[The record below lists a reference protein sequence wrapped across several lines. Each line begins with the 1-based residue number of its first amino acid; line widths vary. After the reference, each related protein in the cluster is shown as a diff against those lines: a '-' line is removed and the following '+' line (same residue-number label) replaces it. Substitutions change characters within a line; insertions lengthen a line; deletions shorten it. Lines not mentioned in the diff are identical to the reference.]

1 MHLQVPDIHLDG
13 GSPPWGI
20 GGKGSLPSFSVGWKA
35 RGGFVNG
42 ATLIGVGEQGT
53 ELIWP
58 EYSPYFDK
66 YANAIAERIGGGNIT
81 INLNYDASDDASDML
96 RDIAGGIRQL
106 RAAGAI

>member
-1 MHLQVPDIHLDG
+1 M
-13 GSPPWGI
+13 SWYA
-20 GGKGSLPSFSVGWKA
+20 K
-35 RGGFVNG
+35 GGFATG
-42 ATLIGVGEQGT
+42 AQLIGVGEQGT

-81 INLNYDASDDASDML
+81 INLNYEAGADANEML
-96 RDIAGGIRQL
+96 LDISSGIRQL